1 MLPTPTV
8 EDFAD
13 AAREFI
19 AWVEGEP
26 GEPMD
31 EARTAQQHLARLYYL
46 ATFLREVE
54 PEDKEYRSLD
64 TMEKGNW
71 IYKERFKTFPFEYF
85 GVIWNPTAD
94 PPEQRIESSAPDCLR
109 DIWSDLTD
117 GLHEWDTGHRQEA
130 EYKWQYHFNHWGHHI
145 AELLY
150 ALHMHFWMA
159 DNYYET

>member
-1 MLPTPTV
+1 MLPLPTV

-54 PEDKEYRSLD
+54 PEGKEYD
-64 TMEKGNW
+64 TPDTWDQAMH
-71 IYKERFKTFPFEYF
+71 IYKERFKTFPIQHF
-85 GVIWNPTAD
+85 GVIFHPTAE
-94 PPEQRIESSAPDCLR
+94 PPEQRIEASAPDCLR
-109 DIWSDLTD
+109 DIWIAAVE
-117 GLHEWDTGHRQEA
+117 GLHHWDAGHRQEA
-130 EYKWQYHFNHWGHHI
+130 EYMWHDHFNHWGHHI
-145 AELLY
+145 TELLY
-150 ALHMHFWMA
+150 ALHMHFWMS